1 MKTARKVMKI
11 MTTLG
16 IPHDICFC
24 TPAEMKAYPKFQPII
39 QKKDGLFVPIRFI
52 QHFQTIDIIIVVC
65 LVGVCYNKPQI

>member
-1 MKTARKVMKI
+1 MKAAQKVMKI

-16 IPHDICFC
+16 IPHDFCFC

-52 QHFQTIDIIIVVC
+52 
-65 LVGVCYNKPQI
+65 